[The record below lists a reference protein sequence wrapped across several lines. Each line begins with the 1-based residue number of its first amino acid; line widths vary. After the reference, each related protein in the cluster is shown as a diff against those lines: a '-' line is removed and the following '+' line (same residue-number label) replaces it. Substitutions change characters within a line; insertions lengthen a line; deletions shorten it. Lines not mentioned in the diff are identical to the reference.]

1 MAAESSSVNTAAA
14 ALDLPSGPDDCST
27 PGYYHGGFQ
36 GCAGKLLSKGRNKT
50 VSSLELS

>member
-14 ALDLPSGPDDCST
+14 LDLPSGPDDYST